1 MLSSNRRPSGGGN
14 SEVRCHRALI
24 VCGACFSS
32 PYASFKWMWTPITR
46 FYREICSPLTGGPS
60 GVRNSEVRSHRALNL
75 CGACSSRPYASFKWM
90 WTPIT
95 RFYREICSPLTGG
108 PSGVRNSEVRC
119 HRFLIFGER
128 VPLVQTH
135 LLRGCGP
142 L

>member
-1 MLSSNRRPSGGGN
+1 MVFQGDMLSSNRRPSGGVN

-32 PYASFKWMWTPITR
+32 PYASFKWMWTPITK
-46 FYREICSPLTGGPS
+46 FYREICSPLTG
-60 GVRNSEVRSHRALNL
+60 R
-75 CGACSSRPYASFKWM
+75 
-90 WTPIT
+90 
-95 RFYREICSPLTGG
+95 

-119 HRFLIFGER
+119 HRVLIFAER